1 MRATTTRTPRS
12 TAKKNAPATEVE
24 LLPPEGPVEAC
35 SLDEAIIEE
44 VMAQF
49 DRSGF
54 VGALAEKVAPLL
66 AGTIKLDQLA
76 NRLLEQRQER
86 LSEQLVERLLD
97 RLGG

>member
-1 MRATTTRTPRS
+1 MPATTTRTPRVA
-12 TAKKNAPATEVE
+12 AKKKATEPP
-24 LLPPEGPVEAC
+24 PPEEPVEPC

-49 DRSGF
+49 DRSGV
-54 VGALAEKVAPLL
+54 VGALAEMVAPRL
-66 AGTIKLDQLA
+66 AGAIRLDKLA